1 MKNLKRSLC
10 NVWSSARGKRV
21 AWSPKRIQGVAF
33 PARGGRGETSEYRLE
48 VDDIRFY
55 ADQ

>member
-10 NVWSSARGKRV
+10 NVSSSARGKRV

-33 PARGGRGETSEYRLE
+33 LARGSRGEASEYRLD
-48 VDDIRFY
+48 VRFY